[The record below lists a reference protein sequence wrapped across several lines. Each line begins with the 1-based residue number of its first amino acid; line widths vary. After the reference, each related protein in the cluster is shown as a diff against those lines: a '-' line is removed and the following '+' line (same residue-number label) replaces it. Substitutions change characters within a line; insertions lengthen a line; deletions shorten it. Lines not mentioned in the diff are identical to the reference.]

1 MFFLIVQSSYSV
13 LDFKTY
19 SNVISSFIVQK
30 FAVGL
35 CLNDCNGVTP
45 PWAPSRVGLRT
56 PGK

>member
-35 CLNDCNGVTP
+35 CLNDCNGVM
-45 PWAPSRVGLRT
+45 SQ
-56 PGK
+56 

>member
-1 MFFLIVQSSYSV
+1 MFFLIVQSYSV

-35 CLNDCNGVTP
+35 CLNDCNGVM
-45 PWAPSRVGLRT
+45 SQ
-56 PGK
+56 